1 MDFSMIKGLQFPK
14 LDLRNMEW
22 PRFDFSG
29 IQWPKMPKLRIGDA
43 VARLPIV
50 QGGMGVGISLSGL
63 ASAVANE
70 GGIGVIAANSIGM
83 LDPEYYAKHK
93 DANSIILRREIR
105 KAKEKTSG
113 LIGVNI
119 MVAVDDYPDLLRVCM
134 EEKIDFVFLG
144 AGLPIKGIPIED
156 LRASGLKVIP
166 IVSSRPGGRVDFQI
180 MG

>member
-1 MDFSMIKGLQFPK
+1 MDFSMIKGLQLPK

-83 LDPEYYAKHK
+83 LDPEYYAKNK
-93 DANSIILRREIR
+93 DANSIILR
-105 KAKEKTSG
+105 K
-113 LIGVNI
+113 
-119 MVAVDDYPDLLRVCM
+119 
-134 EEKIDFVFLG
+134 
-144 AGLPIKGIPIED
+144 
-156 LRASGLKVIP
+156 
-166 IVSSRPGGRVDFQI
+166 
-180 MG
+180 